1 MKEWFVE
8 NLFVASIYSIAEL
21 EIMIIINEIIIMKFP
36 LAPKIWELIPRD
48 IRSANSLAIFK

>member
-21 EIMIIINEIIIMKFP
+21 EIMIIINEIIIIMK
-36 LAPKIWELIPRD
+36 LIPCD
-48 IRSANSLAIFK
+48 ISSAKSLGICK